1 MFDFFLLLMLGSPIY
16 ASKIS
21 ALGGYTHEILGN
33 IVHTPKGISLRKTTR
48 FDFWA
53 LISPHLTRAIRRR
66 NQDIGE
72 NWGNFGVPA
81 LTPCITEKPQY

>member
-48 FDFWA
+48 FDF
-53 LISPHLTRAIRRR
+53 
-66 NQDIGE
+66 
-72 NWGNFGVPA
+72 
-81 LTPCITEKPQY
+81 